1 MPNMRM
7 IFIFHLL
14 LSYLWAADVP
24 VQEITCTYNTKTLDA
39 LIKTK
44 NPEAFKAY
52 IRKLSHNPKL
62 KSSEKIDLYHR
73 TLATEN
79 TTLFIIIRQYISL
92 GMNGLTTLTSAL
104 CQTEST
110 TEQLDLLL
118 QHVPSALDSALINLI
133 ENKKFNNFE
142 LLLVRKRRQVDED
155 MALRLFYYTIKYHYY
170 DLTNFIRKQV
180 PNHANS
186 LANEIVILSS
196 YFKNEDVFVKF
207 YSLEIISDAALA
219 TVWALV
225 DSDRPFGMSIRSAI
239 KCRTDAMKPNGYPPG
254 TYPQFNNI
262 PARKFTNLHNSLLHY
277 NACLYRI
284 KIIMST
290 MPFIPPYQVIFDEDE
305 YSSHLD
311 FNLLFF
317 SKPYRSLTPEIY
329 YQSYNRNP
337 YLQEEAHLA
346 SFTEF
351 SSIDTEKLTLFIE
364 LTPLEAIPPSPLP
377 DIWQLNTLAT
387 DFNLLSRDERFRGYA
402 SEKTLL
408 ESSESDQ
415 DGYLS
420 LDENSDSDSY
430 EPSPNERDCLLR
442 THSEQGK
449 S

>member
-1 MPNMRM
+1 
-7 IFIFHLL
+7 
-14 LSYLWAADVP
+14 
-24 VQEITCTYNTKTLDA
+24 
-39 LIKTK
+39 
-44 NPEAFKAY
+44 
-52 IRKLSHNPKL
+52 
-62 KSSEKIDLYHR
+62 
-73 TLATEN
+73 
-79 TTLFIIIRQYISL
+79 
-92 GMNGLTTLTSAL
+92 
-104 CQTEST
+104 
-110 TEQLDLLL
+110 
-118 QHVPSALDSALINLI
+118 
-133 ENKKFNNFE
+133 
-142 LLLVRKRRQVDED
+142 
-155 MALRLFYYTIKYHYY
+155 
-170 DLTNFIRKQV
+170 
-180 PNHANS
+180 
-186 LANEIVILSS
+186 
-196 YFKNEDVFVKF
+196 
-207 YSLEIISDAALA
+207 
-219 TVWALV
+219 
-225 DSDRPFGMSIRSAI
+225 
-239 KCRTDAMKPNGYPPG
+239 
-254 TYPQFNNI
+254 
-262 PARKFTNLHNSLLHY
+262 
-277 NACLYRI
+277 
-284 KIIMST
+284 